1 MESVATGRRTGID
14 VRKLVNDTREYAAGR
29 ITYRELLERHDANQG
44 DAADRLALSPT
55 GRRAENAIIAAAT
68 FSEGV

>member
-1 MESVATGRRTGID
+1 MDSVATGRRTGID
-14 VRKLVNDTREYAAGR
+14 VRKLVNDTREYAEGR

-55 GRRAENAIIAAAT
+55 GRRAENALIGAITLAE
-68 FSEGV
+68 SV